1 MKLALTPANRWPV
14 AITAVLLAQV
24 AFGVWMS
31 RVAGSDPH
39 FAVEPNYYARAIN
52 WDATMAQS
60 RKDKALGWT
69 AMATFEHGATGPVTL
84 RVALRERSGAPIA
97 ADSVTAQA
105 LAVAHAGTV
114 DTLTFTKNG
123 EGYTAALPN
132 ASRGIWE
139 FELRAV
145 RGADVF
151 TDKLRTELQ

>member
-39 FAVEPNYYARAIN
+39 FAVEPDYYARAIN

-69 AMATFEHGATGPVTL
+69 AQASFEHGASGPVTV
-84 RVALRERSGAPIA
+84 RVMVRERTGAPVA
-97 ADSVTAQA
+97 ADSVTAHA

-114 DTLTFTKNG
+114 DTLVFTRSG
-123 EGYTAALPN
+123 EGYTATVPGA
-132 ASRGIWE
+132 ARGIWE

-145 RGADVF
+145 RGFDVF
-151 TDKLRTELQ
+151 TDKLRAELQ